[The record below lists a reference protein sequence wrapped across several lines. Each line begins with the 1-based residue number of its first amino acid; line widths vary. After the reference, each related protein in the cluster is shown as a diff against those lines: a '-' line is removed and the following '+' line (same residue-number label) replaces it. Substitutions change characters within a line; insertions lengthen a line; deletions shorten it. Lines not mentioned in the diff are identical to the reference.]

1 MKCPKCDSNFEQLQT
16 PFGDVERC
24 LNCKGLWLDMLEH
37 EDLKEIADGIDVGD
51 PQVGRQ
57 YNEIDD
63 INCPVCANS
72 KMLKMVDAKQ
82 PHIWFES
89 CPTCFGRFYDAG
101 EFKDLSE
108 HTISDFIKKFTVK
121 GRT

>member
-1 MKCPKCDSNFEQLQT
+1 MKCPKCNSNFEQVNT

-24 LNCKGLWLDMLEH
+24 LNCKGLWFDMLED
-37 EDLKEIADGIDVGD
+37 EDLKDIADGIDVGD
-51 PQVGRQ
+51 PEIGKK
-57 YNEIDD
+57 YNETGD
-63 INCPVCANS
+63 INCPVCPNS

-89 CPTCFGRFYDAG
+89 CPTCFGRFFDAG

-108 HTISDFIKKFTVK
+108 NTISDFIKRFSIKERK
-121 GRT
+121 